1 MHSLRLLSRLVLA
14 GLALPSAVFAVGLGC
29 QTAQGG
35 YDPAPRA
42 TVEGG
47 SEKCVVRFVEGDEK
61 AELSSAEKKFDFK
74 AGGRRTLYLNRF
86 GGTYAPGTNNSST
99 NRSSIASYTAKI
111 PAYAKGDARWSKLLS
126 CVQGQFARWNLE
138 VTDKDPKDA
147 VHIEAVVGG
156 VAGNLGLSAGIGGI
170 APMTGDCDNP
180 VVERAIVFVFSQSF
194 PDDQEECQVVAHEA
208 GHALG
213 LDHEYLCADPM
224 TYLRDC
230 GEKKFQDKAASCG
243 TYSPQSCTC
252 GSKQNS
258 VKHLDT
264 VLGPPAAPEP
274 PDGGA
279 PPPPVTDGGAP
290 PPPVSDA
297 GTDGAP
303 PPPPPPT
310 GDTTGPTITLLSP
323 SDGEKLPEF
332 STVTVSAK
340 LEDPSGVGKAVL
352 RWSIGAKVTEID
364 CASPFFEV
372 SCTVTGATYT
382 WKIPAGKGA
391 RTWSIVAVDGKGN
404 SSTSAARGL
413 ALGDSTPPPPPPPP
427 DDGGAPPP
435 PDDGGAP
442 PPPAKDGG
450 APPPPASD
458 GGAPPPPVSGAPIAS
473 LDGPAEGAA
482 FAPGASIPVRVSAK
496 ATSGAIAKVQLVWKS
511 PSGDTGYTLDAVAS
525 GVFGIDLDLSPSASA
540 GPRTL
545 VVTVTDDAGRSTK
558 LTRILSVVP

>member
-61 AELSSAEKKFDFK
+61 AELSSAEKKFEFK

-86 GGTYAPGTNNSST
+86 GGTYTPGTNNSST
-99 NRSSIASYTAKI
+99 NRSSIASYSAKI
-111 PAYAKGDARWSKLLS
+111 PAYAKGDARWSKLLT

-138 VTDKDPKDA
+138 VTDKDPKDT

-156 VAGNLGLSAGIGGI
+156 LAGNLGLSAGIGGI

-264 VLGPPAAPEP
+264 VLGPPVAPEP

-290 PPPVSDA
+290 PPPTSDA
-297 GTDGAP
+297 GTDGAPP

-323 SDGEKLPEF
+323 TDGEKLPEF

-372 SCTVTGATYT
+372 SCTVTGSTYT

-427 DDGGAPPP
+427 PPMVGRRLRPTTEERRLRPRRTGELPRRPRATVERRPRRSAVRRSLRSTAPPR
-435 PDDGGAP
+435 AP
-442 PPPAKDGG
+442 RSRPARASRCGS
-450 APPPPASD
+450 APRPRAARSPRCSSCGSLRPATRATRSTPSRA
-458 GGAPPPPVSGAPIAS
+458 GCS
-473 LDGPAEGAA
+473 
-482 FAPGASIPVRVSAK
+482 ASISTSRQRRARAPVRS
-496 ATSGAIAKVQLVWKS
+496 
-511 PSGDTGYTLDAVAS
+511 
-525 GVFGIDLDLSPSASA
+525 
-540 GPRTL
+540 
-545 VVTVTDDAGRSTK
+545 
-558 LTRILSVVP
+558 